1 MTRSG
6 LALGAVA
13 GEKSGDLLAA
23 GVLAAL
29 ARAEGGLDARGIG
42 GPSMAEAGFE
52 RWWDIEALS
61 VNGYAEVL
69 REYPRL
75 RRMREELKRRM
86 VEWRPDVFL
95 GVDAPDFNLNVEKRM
110 REAGVPVVHFI
121 GPSIWAWRAGR
132 IDRIRESVDH
142 MLLVFPFEKEIYDKA
157 GIPSTYVGHPLA
169 DAIPPEPP
177 VAQARAALGLSPD
190 RPVVALLPGSRAS
203 EVRMMAAEFMR
214 TAAWLHARRP
224 GIQFVVPA
232 ASPALFEA
240 MRGTLA
246 QLGLPAELDLRIV
259 SGRSHEALAA
269 ADMALVA
276 SGTATLEA
284 ALFQKPMVIAY
295 RLAWLSYRIMRRM
308 GYLPWVGL
316 PNILCRDWVVP
327 EFIQDAAR
335 ADRMGA
341 ALLAQLDDEPA
352 RRAIAKRFAELGAQ
366 LRQGCAARAAE
377 AILSVARGKGA

>member
-1 MTRSG
+1 MARTGAG
-6 LALGAVA
+6 LALAAVA

-29 ARAEGGLDARGIG
+29 AGAEGGLDARGIG
-42 GPSMAEAGFE
+42 GPSMAAAGFE

-75 RRMREELKRRM
+75 RRMREDLKRRL
-86 VEWRPDVFL
+86 VDWHPQVFL
-95 GVDAPDFNLNVEKRM
+95 GVDAPDFNLDVEKRM
-110 REAGVPVVHFI
+110 RAAGVPVVHFI

-132 IDRIRESVDH
+132 IERIRESVDH
-142 MLLVFPFEKEIYDKA
+142 MLLVFPFEQEIYEKA
-157 GIPSTYVGHPLA
+157 GV
-169 DAIPPEPP
+169 IPPEPP
-177 VAQARAALGLSPD
+177 VAEARASLGLSPD
-190 RPVVALLPGSRAS
+190 APVVALLPGSRAG
-203 EVRMMAAEFMR
+203 EVRFMAAEFMR
-214 TAAWLHARRP
+214 TAAWLHVRRP
-224 GIQFVVPA
+224 GLQFVLPA
-232 ASPALFEA
+232 ASDSLFEA

-246 QLGLPAELDLRIV
+246 GLDLPADLDLRII
-259 SGRSHEALAA
+259 SGRSHDALAA
-269 ADMALVA
+269 ADTVLVA

-284 ALFQKPMVIAY
+284 ALFHKPMVIAY

-341 ALLAQLDDEPA
+341 ALLAQLDDAPG
-352 RRAIAKRFAELGAQ
+352 RRAIGQRFAELGEQ
-366 LRQGCAARAAE
+366 LRQGCAQRAAE
-377 AILSVARGKGA
+377 VILAVRRTPGR